1 VTTLLIHALAADHTM
16 PRHPESAE
24 RGQAILAL
32 LTEKQIMADCRLL
45 EPQPASLEQV
55 RRVHSAA
62 LIERVRQAAPQQG
75 VQMLDRDTYMTPDSF
90 AAALLAVGSSC
101 AAVDQILTGQANN
114 GLALVRPPG
123 HHAERDRP
131 GGFCLFNNVAAAARQ
146 AQVVHGLRRV
156 LIIDFDVHHGNGT
169 QDIFYE
175 DDTVLFV
182 SSHVRTPYFYPGG
195 GRIDEVGEQRGYGYT
210 LNAPLPRGVGDVG
223 YRRLFEQVILPKARA
238 FKPQFILVSTGF
250 DAHWADP
257 LGVATLSLT
266 GYAYLTRMLLG
277 LAQAVC
283 HGRILFILEGG
294 YFLTGLAHA
303 VLNTA
308 YALTGQDQL
317 LDPLGPA
324 HYDEPHLN
332 SLLLQLTRLHLLN

>member
-1 VTTLLIHALAADHTM
+1 M

-32 LTEKQIMADCRLL
+32 LTEKEIMADCRLL
-45 EPQPASLEQV
+45 EPELASLEQV

-101 AAVDQILTGQANN
+101 TAVDQVLTGQANN
-114 GLALVRPPG
+114 GLVLVRPPG

-146 AQVVHGLRRV
+146 AQVAHGLRRV
-156 LIIDFDVHHGNGT
+156 LIVDFDVHHGNGT

-175 DDTVLFV
+175 DESVLFV

-195 GRIDEVGEQRGYGYT
+195 GRIDEVGGQRGYGYT
-210 LNAPLPRGVGDVG
+210 LNAPLPRGVGDLG

-238 FKPQFILVSTGF
+238 FKPQLVLVSAGF

-257 LGVATLSLT
+257 LGVAALTLT
-266 GYAYLTRMLLG
+266 GYAHLTRMLLE

-308 YALTGQDQL
+308 YALTGQDRL

-324 HYDEPHLN
+324 HYDEPHLD

>member
-1 VTTLLIHALAADHTM
+1 MTTLLIHALAADHTM

-32 LTEKQIMADCRLL
+32 LTEKEIMADCRLL
-45 EPQPASLEQV
+45 EPELASLEQV

-101 AAVDQILTGQANN
+101 TAVDQVLTGQANN
-114 GLALVRPPG
+114 GLVLVRPPG

-146 AQVVHGLRRV
+146 AQVAHGLRRV
-156 LIIDFDVHHGNGT
+156 LIVDFDVHHGNGT

-175 DDTVLFV
+175 DESVLFV

-195 GRIDEVGEQRGYGYT
+195 GRIDEVGGQRGYGYT
-210 LNAPLPRGVGDVG
+210 LNAPLPRGVGDLG

-238 FKPQFILVSTGF
+238 FKPQLVLVSAGF

-257 LGVATLSLT
+257 LGVAALTLT
-266 GYAYLTRMLLG
+266 GYAHLTRMLLE

-308 YALTGQDQL
+308 YALTGQDRL

-324 HYDEPHLN
+324 HYDEPHLD